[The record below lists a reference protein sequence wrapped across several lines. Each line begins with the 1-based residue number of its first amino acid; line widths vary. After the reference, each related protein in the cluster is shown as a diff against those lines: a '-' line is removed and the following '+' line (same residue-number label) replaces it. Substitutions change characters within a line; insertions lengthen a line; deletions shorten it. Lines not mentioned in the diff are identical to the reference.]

1 MRIERRN
8 AAAALVEARDL
19 VEANW
24 KETGFDI
31 PFNPNPDLYDL
42 AEQANSWFGLAV
54 YDDDVM
60 IGYSSA
66 WLMRHP
72 FNPDVIFATSEAL
85 YVKPAYR
92 HSMVPARLIK
102 ATEQEAKA
110 IGAVRMMWH
119 TRAGTRFADM
129 LRKRGYED
137 LDVVVMKE
145 L

>member
-1 MRIERRN
+1 MRIERKN
-8 AAAALVEARDL
+8 AAAALIEARDL

-31 PFNPNPDLYDL
+31 PLNPDPALYDM
-42 AEQANSWFGLAV
+42 AEQANSWFGLAA
-54 YDDDVM
+54 YDGDKM

-72 FNPDVIFATSEAL
+72 FNPSVIFASSEAL
-85 YVKPAYR
+85 YVKPGYR
-92 HSMVPARLIK
+92 SGTAPARLIK

-129 LRKRGYED
+129 LRRRGYED

-145 L
+145 I